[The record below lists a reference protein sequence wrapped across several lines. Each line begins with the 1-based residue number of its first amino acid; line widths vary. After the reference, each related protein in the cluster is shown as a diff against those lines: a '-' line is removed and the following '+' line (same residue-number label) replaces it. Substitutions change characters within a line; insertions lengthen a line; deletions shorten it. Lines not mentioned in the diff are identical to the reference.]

1 MKAEII
7 KSVLQLSIEELNE
20 AMKIKEHL
28 CKIAEKDFKINYI
41 SVGFAFFEVSVYA
54 NYTDYIYR
62 IKQDGT
68 TIIQTCFDLIQV
80 SNEVGEILLNE
91 VRERKQYNK
100 YIDLRII
107 L

>member
-28 CKIAEKDFKINYI
+28 CKISEKDFKINYI

-68 TIIQTCFDLIQV
+68 TFMQTCFDLIQV

>member
-20 AMKIKEHL
+20 VMKIKEHL
-28 CKIAEKDFKINYI
+28 CKIAEKDFKINHV

-54 NYTDYIYR
+54 NYTDYTYR

-68 TIIQTCFDLIQV
+68 TIIQSCLDLIQV

-91 VRERKQYNK
+91 VREKMQNNK
-100 YIDLRII
+100 YIDLR
-107 L
+107 LLL